1 MLSTLDRTEE
11 ALLLDG
17 KGTGPPMGRRTE
29 PVSEAQD
36 ENGDHILRG
45 GK

>member
-1 MLSTLDRTEE
+1 MLSTLDRAEE

-17 KGTGPPMGRRTE
+17 RGTGLPMGRRTE

-36 ENGDHILRG
+36 KDGDHLLRG